1 MPASTPSALTGVSV
15 NTRPAASAAR
25 NRGDTPMPSISPC
38 SRFASAPSPVA
49 SKTENLTLDEPALR
63 TSSGPRMRSLRSGVP
78 RAGIPF
84 PVADLRHVF
93 AVRVDVALVLDQL
106 FLQPRA
112 HLGCLRRET
121 RHAIDHVADEMKA
134 IEVVQH
140 DHVERGRR
148 R

>member
-15 NTRPAASAAR
+15 NTCPAASAAR

-38 SRFASAPSPVA
+38 SRFASAPPVA

-63 TSSGPRMRSLRSGVP
+63 TSSGPRIRSLRSGVP

-112 HLGCLRRET
+112 DLGCLRRET
-121 RHAIDHVADEMKA
+121 RHALDDIADEMKA
-134 IEVVQH
+134 
-140 DHVERGRR
+140 
-148 R
+148 